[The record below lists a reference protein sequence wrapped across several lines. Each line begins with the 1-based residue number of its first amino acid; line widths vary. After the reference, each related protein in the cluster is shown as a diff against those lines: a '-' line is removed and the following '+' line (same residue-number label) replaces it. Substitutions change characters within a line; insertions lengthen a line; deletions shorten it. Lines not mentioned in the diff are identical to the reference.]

1 VIDFRYHLVSIAAV
15 FLALAVGIVLGSGP
29 LKDDI
34 SGFLEDRTAQLAK
47 EKVDLQHQISA
58 LRNDQSA
65 YEDFAKLTQPVLVE
79 NLLNDRVVTLFV
91 LPDASGDQVNAV
103 KSAIEEGGG
112 TVGEEVEIKSAWS
125 DPGQRDVLAR
135 VAEDVTKGG
144 RANDTYALASEALAQ
159 AVMVPGGRATGDPYQ
174 EGGLTLGSF
183 EQAGLISADEAE
195 VIRGDAAVVVG
206 PATPVT
212 DADLTLVPLLSAL
225 DQAGAGTVLAA
236 PNGSADGDGIVAALR
251 ASDANGTVSSVDRLD
266 TTSGVTVTIL
276 ALAEQLAGGVG
287 QYGTGPDANGPAPDP
302 LPRG

>member
-1 VIDFRYHLVSIAAV
+1 M
-15 FLALAVGIVLGSGP
+15 
-29 LKDDI
+29 
-34 SGFLEDRTAQLAK
+34 RTALHQLAK
-47 EKVDLQHQISA
+47 EKVDLQHQISD

-65 YEDFAKLTQPVLVE
+65 YEDFRKAHTAGSCREPAERPRCHHCHRAARRLG
-79 NLLNDRVVTLFV
+79 
-91 LPDASGDQVNAV
+91 GDQVNAV
-103 KSAIEEGGG
+103 QTAIEEAGG

-125 DPGQRDVLAR
+125 DPDQRDVLAR

-212 DADLTLVPLLSAL
+212 DGDLTLVPLLSAL

-236 PNGSADGDGIVAALR
+236 PNGSADGDGVVAALR